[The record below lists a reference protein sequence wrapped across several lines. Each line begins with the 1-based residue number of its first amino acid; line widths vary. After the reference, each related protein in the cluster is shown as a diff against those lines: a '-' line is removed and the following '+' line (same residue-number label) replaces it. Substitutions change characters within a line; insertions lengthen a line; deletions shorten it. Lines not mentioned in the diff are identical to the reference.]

1 MCGAVTPGVVTLDF
15 AHFANGSSI
24 TAGLVLVNV
33 ASHPIR
39 PELYFY
45 DRGGKGIAAESVVE
59 ITEELEVAED
69 GSLTRISHRQ
79 STAAPQSSALAAL
92 RSVGLLDVLH
102 EYDSGGLGRKPCQD
116 GACTASLRPAMRNPG

>member
-69 GSLTRISHRQ
+69 GSLTVQ
-79 STAAPQSSALAAL
+79 
-92 RSVGLLDVLH
+92 
-102 EYDSGGLGRKPCQD
+102 GRWDRCRKCRYPPMAKGSWWRD
-116 GACTASLRPAMRNPG
+116 R